1 MSVRRAE
8 FNRVHPPKTV
18 IVSVFTPNVS
28 VLITHTFPGAFSS
41 HSFGVGNLSHRH
53 TEGVTANP
61 PTRTCAVSG
70 DDDEGGRFTRRTTL
84 DQGGAKDLYET
95 VNRKWLVGLLP
106 W

>member
-8 FNRVHPPKTV
+8 FNRVHPPKNCY
-18 IVSVFTPNVS
+18 ISVS
-28 VLITHTFPGAFSS
+28 VLITHTFPGAFSG
-41 HSFGVGNLSHRH
+41 HSLGVGDLPHRH

-84 DQGGAKDLYET
+84 DQGGAKDL
-95 VNRKWLVGLLP
+95 
-106 W
+106 